1 MTTQP
6 SDGADEQVESS
17 DTPATSDAPL
27 LPENPTPEN
36 SPPEAQSPETASK
49 AARAQRFLV
58 NQLQRFSY
66 TGLVVAVL
74 MLWLSLT
81 PSLLPRGPLF
91 QGAVSGGSAAIGY
104 CIGAFLAWLARYMVS
119 RDTPWT
125 PPRPPW
131 WLGLAAV
138 AVVGWVVML
147 FLHAQWEEEL
157 RRLMDMELQTWTVY
171 PITIVITLIVLALL
185 MTIGRAWA
193 GLIRWLVRKLTAVV
207 PPRIAAVSGAVLV
220 VVVTIFLV
228 NGVIASWAMNT
239 LNSSFAAANDETKAS
254 SVEPTTPLRSG
265 GPGSLVTWDS
275 LGREGRQMV
284 GAGPSVQQL
293 TDFNQAPAMEP
304 IRVYAGLESTDSIR
318 ERADIVVR
326 ELERTGAFNRK
337 LIGLGTSTGS
347 GWLNQSSMDSLEYMY
362 NGDTAM
368 ASMQYSYLPSWLS
381 FIVDQDRA
389 RAAGRALFE
398 AVDTQIRRMPEA
410 QRPKVVVFGESLGS
424 FGGESAF
431 GTIPD
436 IAARTDGA
444 LFSGP
449 TFSNELWEQ
458 TTHDRDAGSP
468 AWLPIYEHGQQVR
481 FVAEPKDL
489 ERPDAPWPGPRI
501 VYLQHP
507 SDPITNWS
515 PRLLFNNPPWL
526 KGTRG
531 RDVLQSMT
539 WIPIVTF
546 LQVSADMAVST
557 SVPDGHGH
565 TYLEG
570 IPYSWAAILEP
581 PGWTLEK
588 TQQLIPH
595 LTRD

>member
-6 SDGADEQVESS
+6 SDGADEQVESP
-17 DTPATSDAPL
+17 D
-27 LPENPTPEN
+27 
-36 SPPEAQSPETASK
+36 SPPAADAANPARTESAEAAPEAESPAAASK
-49 AARAQRFLV
+49 VQRAERFIV
-58 NQLQRFSY
+58 NQLRRFSY
-66 TGLVVAVL
+66 AGLVVAVV

-91 QGAVSGGSAAIGY
+91 QGVVSGGSAAIGY
-104 CIGAFLAWLARYMVS
+104 CVGVFFAWLARYMVS
-119 RDTPWT
+119 RDIPWKQ
-125 PPRPPW
+125 PRPAW

-147 FLHAQWEEEL
+147 YFHAQWEEEL

-171 PITIVITLIVLALL
+171 PITIAITVVVLCLL

-193 GLIRWLVRKLTAVV
+193 ALIRWLVRKLTAVV
-207 PPRIAAVSGAVLV
+207 PPRIAAVSGAAIV

-228 NGVIASWAMNT
+228 NGVIVSWAMNT
-239 LNSSFAAANDETKAS
+239 LNSSFAAANDETKAT
-254 SVEPTTPLRSG
+254 SVEPTSPLRSG
-265 GPGSLVTWDS
+265 GPGSLVSWDS

-293 TDFNQAPAMEP
+293 TDFNHAPAMEP
-304 IRVYAGLESTDSIR
+304 IRVYVGLDSTDSIR

-326 ELERTGAFNRK
+326 ELERTGAFSRK
-337 LIGLGTSTGS
+337 VIGLGTSTGS

-381 FIVDQDRA
+381 FIADQDRA

-398 AVDTQIRRMPEA
+398 EVDAHIRQMPVE

-458 TTHDRDAGSP
+458 TTHDRDKGSP
-468 AWLPIYEHGQQVR
+468 AWLPIYERGQQVR

-489 ERPDAPWPGPRI
+489 ARPDAPWPGPRI

-507 SDPITNWS
+507 SDPITNWT
-515 PRLLFNNPPWL
+515 PRLLFNEPAWL
-526 KGTRG
+526 KGSRG

-581 PGWTLEK
+581 PGWTVEK